1 MTQQFRRLRDLATKM
16 RGRLRESRHDD
27 VGASEIVTIV
37 IVAAS
42 MAALAITVVGAITL
56 LVNNKVAGISL

>member
-1 MTQQFRRLRDLATKM
+1 MTQQYRRLQDLATTI
-16 RGRLRESRHDD
+16 RDRLRESRRND

-37 IVAAS
+37 IIAAS

>member
-1 MTQQFRRLRDLATKM
+1 MTQLRRLRDIATTI
-16 RGRLRESRHDD
+16 RGRLRQARHND

-56 LVNNKVAGISL
+56 LVNDKVAGISL

>member
-1 MTQQFRRLRDLATKM
+1 MTEQLRRLQDLAMTI
-16 RGRLRESRHDD
+16 GDRLRESRRSD

-37 IVAAS
+37 IIAAS